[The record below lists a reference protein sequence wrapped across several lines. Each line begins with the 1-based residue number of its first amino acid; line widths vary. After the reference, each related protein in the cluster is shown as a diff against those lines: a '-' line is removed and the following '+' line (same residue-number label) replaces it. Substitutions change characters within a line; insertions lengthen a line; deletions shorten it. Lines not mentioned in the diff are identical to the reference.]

1 MSAPRRVLIAGGGI
15 AGWTVASTLRDRGF
29 DGEIVIVER
38 EAACYDRPPLSK
50 TVLVDGAPLSSLAFA
65 APEALAQASI
75 EVRAGHTVVAL
86 DAAART
92 LRLDD
97 GALLAG
103 DVIVLATGT
112 APRPAAFPGGTL
124 PGVLS
129 LQTYADARA
138 LHALK
143 GRRIAVVGA
152 GLIGAEATAAL
163 RTAGSEVTLIDPS
176 AVPGTRA
183 FGPTMAAHLHAMH
196 GAAGVDCRRDTV
208 AGVVPTGGALRVDLT
223 GGDAVE
229 VDGVLVAT
237 GVVTD
242 PIVAREAGLDV
253 DEGIVVQ
260 DGGLT
265 SASGIYAVG
274 DVARRW
280 KDGVLRPG
288 SGHWDAARADG
299 QDVADAILGLP
310 PAGRGA
316 DWFWSD
322 RYGHHVEVVGALAG
336 TAREV
341 VRPGLHP
348 TVFVVDG
355 DRLVGAVSV
364 DDPLAVRAARRLIDR
379 RTPVVADQLVDP
391 AVPVRSLLPHA

>member
-75 EVRAGHTVVAL
+75 EVRAGRTVVAL

-112 APRPAAFPGGTL
+112 AARPAAFPGGTL
-124 PGVLS
+124 PGILS

-196 GAAGVDCRRDTV
+196 GAAGVDTRRDTV

-274 DVARRW
+274 DVIGFPSLASTSMEQGRLAACHAF
-280 KDGVLRPG
+280 GVPTRSVPELFPYG
-288 SGHWDAARADG
+288 IFSIPELYSVAYASG
-299 QDVADAILGLP
+299 
-310 PAGRGA
+310 
-316 DWFWSD
+316 
-322 RYGHHVEVVGALAG
+322 
-336 TAREV
+336 
-341 VRPGLHP
+341 
-348 TVFVVDG
+348 
-355 DRLVGAVSV
+355 
-364 DDPLAVRAARRLIDR
+364 
-379 RTPVVADQLVDP
+379 
-391 AVPVRSLLPHA
+391 

>member
-75 EVRAGHTVVAL
+75 EVRAGRTVVAL

-112 APRPAAFPGGTL
+112 AARPAAFPGGTL
-124 PGVLS
+124 PGILS

-196 GAAGVDCRRDTV
+196 GAAGVDTRRDTV

-288 SGHWDAARADG
+288 SGHWDAAR
-299 QDVADAILGLP
+299 
-310 PAGRGA
+310 GA